1 MPAQPPAAQTVLPLI
16 EVSAGFLAAQGID
29 EARLTAELLLAHVLR
44 CRRIDLYLRFE
55 QVVTADEL
63 AAYRECIRRRLKRE
77 PLQYIT
83 GYTEFMGLRFTVDS
97 RVLIPRPET
106 ELLVERVIDYVK
118 TGGMADPAI
127 LDIGTG
133 SGNIAV
139 SCARMIPGCR
149 VDAIDASSG
158 AIEIAAGNVN
168 DLQCGDRVTLKQLDF
183 LKEAKQLNGQY
194 AFVLSNPP
202 YIPAGESP
210 SLQAEVRDYEPRTA
224 WTDGNDGLTFYKA
237 IAHESSRLLAG
248 DGRVIVEIGYGQAKD
263 VTELFRAS
271 GFGQI
276 EIRKDYGGI
285 ERVLTA
291 SR

>member
-77 PLQYIT
+77 PVQYIT

-118 TGGMADPAI
+118 SGAMPDPAI

-149 VDAIDASSG
+149 VDAVDASGG
-158 AIEIAAGNVN
+158 AIEIASENAGNN
-168 DLQCGDRVTLKQLDF
+168 QCADRVTLRKLDF
-183 LKEAKQLNGQY
+183 LKEAGSLHGQY

-202 YIPAGESP
+202 YIPVDESP
-210 SLQAEVRDYEPRTA
+210 SLQPEVRDYEPKTA
-224 WTDGNDGLTFYKA
+224 WTDGNDGLTFYRA
-237 IAHESSRLLAG
+237 IARESGRLVAEN
-248 DGRVIVEIGYGQAKD
+248 GRVIVEIGYGQAKD
-263 VTELFRAS
+263 VAELFRAA
-271 GFGQI
+271 GFGEI

-285 ERVLTA
+285 ERILTA
-291 SR
+291 GR